1 MATNIIDKSRWRGE
15 EAEDE
20 LRALVCAAAAGETD
34 ALSRLLN
41 HSAFQLLVN
50 NACRSVYRK
59 FSDLGTNI
67 NAEDLRQE
75 VFLRLMKQ
83 SERLQKIPADIRFV
97 GAFIRVAAE
106 NILLERMSEA
116 KGRGDLLGTES
127 RPRRRIKLSPR
138 RRPEADLAAE
148 PRELR
153 AAAISELESLSSFL
167 DSEPDSIDSMSATEV
182 EEELREL
189 GLNANKPLFE
199 ASAGVTMN
207 LKRQN
212 VIFLLNEERRAG
224 PRTADGDE
232 SIRTYA
238 RGSIN
243 WRTGGRERHRWQIF
257 EDEESATSTVVQEKS
272 READHGAVTGGGP
285 RLPPPED
292 ESFIDTLEKEF
303 QNEFADPLF
312 QVLSED
318 AEFQRTLDTI
328 CKRLLPLGESEYSP
342 EDLKQDVLIKFGRW
356 LWRYRYEASFGK
368 VLERIARNQ
377 LVDMRRPAEAQAVS
391 LEELLPVEFGVEP
404 EPPARPSKNAQ
415 VAQQVSQWLDALKE
429 DERRLFVSH
438 LLEGRTLADIARE
451 LGVTRQAVSKRWVK
465 SLNKL
470 RPLLADSVSGR
481 A

>member
-1 MATNIIDKSRWRGE
+1 MATNAIDKSRGRGR
-15 EAEDE
+15 EADDD
-20 LRALVCAAAAGETD
+20 LSALVCAAAAGETD

-50 NACRSVYRK
+50 NVCRSVCHK
-59 FSDLGTNI
+59 FSDRRTNFD
-67 NAEDLRQE
+67 AEDLRQE
-75 VFLRLMKQ
+75 VLLRLIKH
-83 SERLQKIPADIRFV
+83 SERIQKVPADVRSV

-106 NILLERMSEA
+106 NILLDRMREA
-116 KGRGDLLGTES
+116 KRRGELLKTES
-127 RPRRRIKLSPR
+127 RPQRGKKSSPR
-138 RRPEADLAAE
+138 RRSEAESAAE

-167 DSEPDSIDSMSATEV
+167 DSDPDSIDSMSDAEV
-182 EEELREL
+182 AEELREL
-189 GLNANKPLFE
+189 GLDADKPLFE
-199 ASAGVTMN
+199 ANASVMTV
-207 LKRQN
+207 LKRRN
-212 VIFLLNEERRAG
+212 VVFFLNRERRA
-224 PRTADGDE
+224 DDE
-232 SIRTYA
+232 GEPLRTYA

-243 WRTGGRERHRWQIF
+243 WRTGGHERHCWRIF
-257 EDEESATSTVVQEKS
+257 EDKEHTTGTVVQEES
-272 READHGAVTGGGP
+272 HEVDHGAVTGGGP
-285 RLPPPED
+285 RFPPTPED
-292 ESFIDTLEKEF
+292 ESFVDTLEEEF

-318 AEFQRTLDTI
+318 AEFQRTLDAI
-328 CKRLLPLGESEYSP
+328 CKRLLPHGESGYSP

-377 LVDMRRPAEAQAVS
+377 LVDMRRPAEEQAWC

-404 EPPARPSKNAQ
+404 ESPPVRPSKNAQ
-415 VAQQVSQWLDALKE
+415 VTQQVGQWLDALKE

-451 LGVTRQAVSKRWVK
+451 LRVTRQAVSKRWVK

-470 RPLLADSVSGR
+470 RPLLADGVNGR